1 MEIINIVT
9 LRGGCCME
17 VQAQT
22 NEQIMQMLNE
32 WYIEIRARRLRN
44 AHLLKTEID
53 KKIKNM
59 EEDQNLLLYYSLL
72 DFRHQYLVDSL
83 SIGKDSF
90 NKIESFNIPTDD
102 SLIYYYYF
110 FKAMHSTI
118 IGNYNLAKIYYDKA
132 EIKLREIPDQL
143 EHAEFYFKL
152 ATFNCHHQQYIPAF
166 QQVSKAEEIF
176 SKYNGYELNIGYCN
190 NVSGLI
196 CTHLKEFETAEELF
210 MSAMNIFQKKKEE
223 QAILYVRH
231 NLGFMYANQKLS
243 DLAIR
248 QLSEVIK
255 ELPNDYKAILI
266 AACEYEKIGDK
277 EKALELFEKG
287 LKISTDLKNEEYEHH
302 FKISQAIAKDVCAEE
317 LEKIVLAGNVYF
329 ERENIHEYVKEYN
342 EKLALKFYREN
353 DHVKSSEY
361 FYLCSIMSEKN
372 HLRGH

>member
-1 MEIINIVT
+1 
-9 LRGGCCME
+9 ME

-44 AHLLKTEID
+44 AHILKTEID

-118 IGNYNLAKIYYDKA
+118 VGNYNLAKIYYDKA

-196 CTHLKEFETAEELF
+196 CTHLNEFETAEEFF
-210 MSAMNIFQKKKEE
+210 MSAMNIFQKQKEE

-248 QLSEVIK
+248 HLSEVIK

-266 AACEYEKIGDK
+266 AACEHEKIGEK

-302 FKISQAIAKDVCAEE
+302 FKISQAIAKGVCAEE

-329 ERENIHEYVKEYN
+329 ERENIYEYVKEYN
-342 EKLALKFYREN
+342 EKLALTFYREN
-353 DHVKSSEY
+353 NHVKSSEY
-361 FYLCSIMSEKN
+361 FYLCSIMNGKN
-372 HLRGH
+372 HLGGQ